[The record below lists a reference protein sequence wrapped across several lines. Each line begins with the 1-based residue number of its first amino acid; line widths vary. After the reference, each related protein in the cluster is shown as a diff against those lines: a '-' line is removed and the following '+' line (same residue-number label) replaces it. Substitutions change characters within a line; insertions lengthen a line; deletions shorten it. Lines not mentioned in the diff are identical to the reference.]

1 MLVVQYFRLLDYS
14 PFEVAMLFLFYES
27 FGFVT
32 NLVGGWLGARIGLDL
47 TMHIGIAMQAV
58 ALGLLTVPDTRLSVP
73 RGSKGASGGRR
84 ASFWQRPCCHLS
96 CPSSRRARRGQPL
109 FEALA
114 NLVVYKALGLD
125 PASHL
130 GAALH
135 FFAKDTAKIFALLV
149 IVIYLMG
156 LLRALLSPERVREFV
171 RGRPDWQARGFAVT
185 LGAVTPFCSCS
196 SVPLFIGFVEAG
208 IPLGVTFSFLIASPM
223 INEVAAVILVGIL
236 GWKLAAL
243 YVGAGLL
250 VAWVGGIVMQSFRP
264 ERWVE
269 EYVWRIQMGQADL
282 AEPDRSFAGRHRY
295 AVTEVT
301 EIVGRIW
308 RWVLLGIGVGALF
321 HGFVPE
327 QWVSANL
334 GGDAWYTVPVAVLM
348 GIPLYSNATGVIPV
362 AEAMLTKGV
371 AVGTTLALMMSVAAL
386 SLPEMLILRKVIKW
400 QALALFAG
408 VLAVAFTLVGWGFN
422 VVA

>member
-1 MLVVQYFRLLDYS
+1 MF
-14 PFEVAMLFLFYES
+14 ES
-27 FGFVT
+27 FGD
-32 NLVGGWLGARIGLDL
+32 LVAFGL
-47 TMHIGIAMQAV
+47 
-58 ALGLLTVPDTRLSVP
+58 LGL
-73 RGSKGASGGRR
+73 
-84 ASFWQRPCCHLS
+84 
-96 CPSSRRARRGQPL
+96 QPGTAVG
-109 FEALA
+109 EA
-114 NLVVYKALGLD
+114 VQ
-125 PASHL
+125 
-130 GAALH
+130 
-135 FFAKDTAKIFALLV
+135 FFVMDVTKIFALLI
-149 IVIYLMG
+149 IVIYIMG
-156 LLRALLSPERVREFV
+156 LLRALLSPERVRGFV
-171 RGRPDWQARGFAVT
+171 RGRPDWQARGFAVS
-185 LGAVTPFCSCS
+185 LGALTPFCSCS

-243 YVGAGLL
+243 YVAAGLL
-250 VAWVGGIVMQSFRP
+250 VAWFGGIAMQWFKP

-269 EYVWRIQMGQADL
+269 EYVWKIQMGQADL
-282 AEPDRSFAGRHRY
+282 PEPDKSFAGRHRY
-295 AVTEVT
+295 AVAEVR

-308 RWVLLGIGVGALF
+308 QWVLLGIGVGALF

-327 QWVSANL
+327 QWVSEHL
-334 GGDAWYTVPVAVLM
+334 GGDAWYTVPAAVVM

-386 SLPEMLILRKVIKW
+386 SVPEMLILRKVIKW

-422 VVA
+422 LIA